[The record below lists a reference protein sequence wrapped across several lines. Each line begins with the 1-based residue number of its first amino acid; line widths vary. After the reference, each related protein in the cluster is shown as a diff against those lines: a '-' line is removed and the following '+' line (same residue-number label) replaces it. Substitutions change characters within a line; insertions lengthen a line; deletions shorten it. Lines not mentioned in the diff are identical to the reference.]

1 MTEHQVMTRSA
12 DDVVTDFC
20 KLWADPDPE
29 QILSQFTDDAVYH
42 NIPMPPAEGKE
53 AIKGF
58 LAMMLDGFD
67 GIDFQV
73 HRQLSQGEVVMN
85 ERTDVMRRTNGGK
98 LELPVMGVF
107 EVRDGRIAVWRD
119 YFDLATVTAAFG

>member
-1 MTEHQVMTRSA
+1 MTRDAVDPS
-12 DDVVTDFC
+12 DVVTEFC
-20 KLWADPDPE
+20 KLWANPDPE
-29 QILSQFTDDAVYH
+29 QILSRFTDDAVYH

-58 LAMMLDGFD
+58 LALMLDGFD
-67 GIDFQV
+67 GIDFRV
-73 HRQLSQGEVVMN
+73 HRQFSQGDVVMN
-85 ERTDVMRRTNGGK
+85 ERTDVMRRTDGGK

-119 YFDLATVTAAFG
+119 YFDLATVTAAFS